1 MKGSGTGTGC
11 HPQLHLCLC
20 RAGLTIHITGHL
32 AKHGQ
37 VGLIDDRAEDPPPAL
52 FVQSKDPLPGHAKGH
67 HPHGKEKQEEENVDQ
82 LPREEIRTVRTVLV
96 VAGYEA
102 WPLPVSHRDWQREVQ
117 GPRKFKLSNCL
128 ATYLFISHQLIELTV
143 KTTALYMLYHW
154 AASPTLS
161 H

>member
-82 LPREEIRTVRTVLV
+82 LQREEIRTVRTVLV
-96 VAGYEA
+96 VATPSQPQRLADGGSRTQKIQVIK
-102 WPLPVSHRDWQREVQ
+102 LPGH
-117 GPRKFKLSNCL
+117 
-128 ATYLFISHQLIELTV
+128 LFIYLT
-143 KTTALYMLYHW
+143 
-154 AASPTLS
+154 PIN
-161 H
+161 